1 MGKGD
6 IKEMTLTSSGHL
18 FGHFISFLGPCCI
31 DWSTFGFKCQGSING
46 STYGGI
52 PLAFIQESPGGPG
65 IDGGKGLRGSS
76 RFGNVACVWVGGGLI
91 SLHSLTYLCPVSIC
105 VGFFLRFLHSSYLL
119 VFVICCC
126 ITN

>member
-52 PLAFIQESPGGPG
+52 PLTFIQESPGGPG

-76 RFGNVACVWVGGGLI
+76 RFSNVACVWVGGVLLVSTLSHTFALFPSVLVFFSGFCI
-91 SLHSLTYLCPVSIC
+91 HPTYLYSLSVA
-105 VGFFLRFLHSSYLL
+105 V
-119 VFVICCC
+119 
-126 ITN
+126 